1 MTRNL
6 IVQRIVLWVSLGLIF
21 APNGV
26 SVIEASASSQS
37 QTLDS
42 CYQLAVKRSATL
54 AGQLELVN
62 QAEERIQQAR
72 AGFFPSLSLSS
83 NVTQQEATTI
93 PLLRNIFS
101 ATQTTVQATVK
112 QNLFSG
118 LRDLANLNQ
127 RGLERE
133 SATAATEQ
141 AKVQLF
147 QDTTQ
152 AFYGVLSGEQE
163 IQNYSEEIS
172 ANKKRKDELVAR
184 MKVAQ
189 ARESDLATI
198 DSSIANLEASLSSSR
213 GVLDTARET
222 LAFLT
227 GLPAELIIADTEADL
242 RELGE
247 VETWLAHMQQR
258 PDLIQAKWT
267 LDAVEKSVQSAW
279 SGHLPSVDASAN
291 YYFQRP
297 GIYQGINWDVQ
308 LGVSL
313 PLFSGG
319 LIQAQVGEALSKR
332 RGSEASFEQVQR
344 QAGREIRTLFKSV
357 RWELDQVSKLEKAT
371 KLSRRNY
378 ELLLRDNRSG
388 IATNLDVLQALANSH
403 QIKRSWDRARW
414 SAKSDY
420 IRLQIISG
428 SRKL

>member
-1 MTRNL
+1 M
-6 IVQRIVLWVSLGLIF
+6 VQRIVLWVSLGLIF

-26 SVIEASASSQS
+26 SVVEANTFAQS
-37 QTLDS
+37 HTLEH
-42 CYQLAVKRSATL
+42 CYQLAIKRSASL

-62 QAEERIQQAR
+62 QAEERIHQAR

-101 ATQTTVQATVK
+101 ATQITVQATVK

-133 SATAATEQ
+133 SLDAAKEQ

-152 AFYGVLSGEQE
+152 AFYGILSGEQE
-163 IQNYSEEIS
+163 IQNYFEEIS

-184 MKVAQ
+184 VKVAQ

-227 GLPAELIIADTEADL
+227 ELPAELIPTDTENDPK
-242 RELGE
+242 ELGE
-247 VETWLAHMQQR
+247 IETWLSRAQQR
-258 PDLIQAKWT
+258 PDLIQAQWA
-267 LDAVEKSVQSAW
+267 LDAAEKAVQAAW
-279 SGHLPSVDASAN
+279 GGHLPSIDAWAN

-319 LIQAQVGEALSKR
+319 LVQAQVGEAVSKR
-332 RGSEASFEQVQR
+332 RGSEAALEQAQR
-344 QAGREIRTLFKSV
+344 QADREIRSLFKSV
-357 RWELDQVSKLEKAT
+357 RWELDQVSKLEKASV
-371 KLSRRNY
+371 LSRRNY
-378 ELLLRDNRSG
+378 ELLLKDNKSG
-388 IATNLDVLQALANSH
+388 IVTNLDVLQALANSH